1 MRRWGTVLVAVACLL
16 GLVAVGL
23 VWPERPAHADS
34 GTTSR
39 PTARLA
45 TSSVPDDGFAVVGH
59 RGYPGRGVT
68 ENTLP
73 AFRRALRAGATAVE
87 LDVQLTRDGRLL
99 VLHDPTLDRTTTCR
113 GRADRRT
120 LAQVQRHCR
129 GRRGHELLPSLG
141 QVLDLVARLRAHVVV
156 DVKRRPSAWTH
167 ERYARLVHTIE
178 QRGLQD
184 RTILLGFHRESLESL
199 RALDPALRV
208 QAIASDPADVA
219 RMRTWADG
227 INLPASLATVDLV
240 SSLRADGVSVLGRR
254 TGSRSDWSRL
264 RRAGADGVLTDR
276 VASYVSWAR
285 G

>member
-1 MRRWGTVLVAVACLL
+1 M
-16 GLVAVGL
+16 
-23 VWPERPAHADS
+23 
-34 GTTSR
+34 
-39 PTARLA
+39 
-45 TSSVPDDGFAVVGH
+45 
-59 RGYPGRGVT
+59 
-68 ENTLP
+68 
-73 AFRRALRAGATAVE
+73 
-87 LDVQLTRDGRLL
+87 QLTRDGRFL

-156 DVKRRPSAWTH
+156 DVKRKPSAWTP
-167 ERYARLVHTIE
+167 ERYARLVRTIE
-178 QRGLQD
+178 LRGLQD
-184 RTILLGFHRESLESL
+184 RTILLGFHRTNLESL

-227 INLPASLATVDLV
+227 INLPASLATPDLV

-254 TGSRSDWSRL
+254 TSARSDWSRL
-264 RRAGADGVLTDR
+264 RRAGAEGVLTDR
-276 VASYVSWAR
+276 VASYVSWSRTVPAS
-285 G
+285 